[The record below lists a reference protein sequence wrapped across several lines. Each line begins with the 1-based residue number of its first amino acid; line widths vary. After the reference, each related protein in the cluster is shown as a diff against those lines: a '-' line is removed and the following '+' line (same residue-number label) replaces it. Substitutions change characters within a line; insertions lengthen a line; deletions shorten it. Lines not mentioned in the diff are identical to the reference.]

1 MTGTIKIST
10 FLRNLGMNSP
20 ASSRSGIWRWQLC
33 DKRGCEDIAVPPCL
47 TPAAPALHP
56 LVTDTWIILTGSQ
69 FWCFH
74 LKQAHFFDVRICFVS
89 SSPRAQGWVWSSCRW
104 EHRTRAAEF
113 TFFKIFPQLLCLL
126 ATAKITPSRINL
138 QTRAKKQNCV
148 KTWNT
153 LV

>member
-1 MTGTIKIST
+1 MRFGFWFFLIKLINLQESSTAPPNPIFTSFLHCKWMTGTIKIST
-10 FLRNLGMNSP
+10 FLRNFGMNSP

-74 LKQAHFFDVRICFVS
+74 LKQAHFFCCQDLFRVQLSQSAGLGLELVQVG
-89 SSPRAQGWVWSSCRW
+89 AQDSC
-104 EHRTRAAEF
+104 
-113 TFFKIFPQLLCLL
+113 
-126 ATAKITPSRINL
+126 SRIYL
-138 QTRAKKQNCV
+138 F
-148 KTWNT
+148 
-153 LV
+153 